1 MWQTGCACLVTVRIA
16 VAYERNQFAT
26 HLTAYKTSQ
35 TDYLNNVFSKNNYNA
50 DFVRRNSHSNNDSNS
65 QTNSAPVTTAS
76 IPYIRGTSETTAR
89 ILQPYLY
96 STFIQKFIVLQR
108 GYHHARRLNKMN
120 KIKSNDVKKK
130 KISIKDKMDK
140 KKIIII
146 KIINFTASIIMQY

>member
-1 MWQTGCACLVTVRIA
+1 MKI
-16 VAYERNQFAT
+16 
-26 HLTAYKTSQ
+26 
-35 TDYLNNVFSKNNYNA
+35 
-50 DFVRRNSHSNNDSNS
+50 
-65 QTNSAPVTTAS
+65 S
-76 IPYIRGTSETTAR
+76 IKEN
-89 ILQPYLY
+89 LEQHLY